1 MYENIDK
8 MQYSPMIRQYLTIK
22 EKYPDVIVF
31 FRLGDFYEMFFNDA
45 LVASRELEIVLTGRD
60 AGTNNDRVPMCGV
73 PYHAVNG
80 YIEKLSAAFPLAV
93 KDGKVDKAALREE
106 VFSNEKKR
114 KTLNALAHPEIRRK
128 IEEIT
133 GDAVIEVP
141 LLFESGMTD
150 LFDRVIVVTAGED
163 ARINRIVS
171 TRNISK
177 DLAKNIIKNQTTD
190 DERIKRADYVAINDG
205 TRKDLYE
212 QAKNI
217 IKRIFD

>member
-1 MYENIDK
+1 MKVAVTGGIGAGKSEFMRAVKELGIRTYSADEINTELLRDK
-8 MQYSPMIRQYLTIK
+8 R
-22 EKYPDVIVF
+22 
-31 FRLGDFYEMFFNDA
+31 
-45 LVASRELEIVLTGRD
+45 
-60 AGTNNDRVPMCGV
+60 
-73 PYHAVNG
+73 
-80 YIEKLSAAFPLAV
+80 YIEKLSEAFPLAV
-93 KDGKVDKAALREE
+93 KDGKVDKSVLREE
-106 VFSNEKKR
+106 VFSDEKKR

-133 GDAVIEVP
+133 GDAVVEVP

-163 ARINRIVS
+163 VRINRIVS

-177 DLAKNIIKNQTTD
+177 DLAKNIIKNQATD

-217 IKRIFD
+217 IKRIFE

>member
-1 MYENIDK
+1 MKVAVTGGIGAGKSEFMSAVKELGIRTYSADEINAELLRDK
-8 MQYSPMIRQYLTIK
+8 
-22 EKYPDVIVF
+22 
-31 FRLGDFYEMFFNDA
+31 
-45 LVASRELEIVLTGRD
+45 
-60 AGTNNDRVPMCGV
+60 
-73 PYHAVNG
+73 G
-80 YIEKLSAAFPLAV
+80 YIEKLSAAFPLVV

-106 VFSNEKKR
+106 VFSNAKKR

-133 GDAVIEVP
+133 GDAVVEVP

-163 ARINRIVS
+163 VRINRIVS

-217 IKRIFD
+217 IKRIFE

>member
-1 MYENIDK
+1 MKVAVTGGIGAGKSEFMRAVKELGIRTYSADEINAELLRDK
-8 MQYSPMIRQYLTIK
+8 
-22 EKYPDVIVF
+22 
-31 FRLGDFYEMFFNDA
+31 
-45 LVASRELEIVLTGRD
+45 
-60 AGTNNDRVPMCGV
+60 
-73 PYHAVNG
+73 G
-80 YIEKLSAAFPLAV
+80 YIEKLSAAFPFAV
-93 KDGKVDKAALREE
+93 KDGKVDKSVLREE
-106 VFSNEKKR
+106 VFSDEKKR

-163 ARINRIVS
+163 VRINRIVS

-177 DLAKNIIKNQTTD
+177 DLAKNIIKNQATD

-217 IKRIFD
+217 IKRIFE

>member
-1 MYENIDK
+1 MKVAVTGGIGAGKSEFMRAVKELGIRTYSADEINAELLRDK
-8 MQYSPMIRQYLTIK
+8 R
-22 EKYPDVIVF
+22 
-31 FRLGDFYEMFFNDA
+31 
-45 LVASRELEIVLTGRD
+45 
-60 AGTNNDRVPMCGV
+60 
-73 PYHAVNG
+73 
-80 YIEKLSAAFPLAV
+80 YIEKLSEAFPLAV
-93 KDGKVDKAALREE
+93 KDGKVDKSVLREE
-106 VFSNEKKR
+106 VFSDEKKR

-133 GDAVIEVP
+133 GDAVVEVP

-190 DERIKRADYVAINDG
+190 DERLKRADYVAINDG

-217 IKRIFD
+217 IKRIFE

>member
-1 MYENIDK
+1 MKVAVTGGIGAGKSEFMRAVKELGIRTYSADEINAELLRDK
-8 MQYSPMIRQYLTIK
+8 
-22 EKYPDVIVF
+22 
-31 FRLGDFYEMFFNDA
+31 
-45 LVASRELEIVLTGRD
+45 
-60 AGTNNDRVPMCGV
+60 
-73 PYHAVNG
+73 G
-80 YIEKLSAAFPLAV
+80 YIEKLSEAFPLAV
-93 KDGKVDKAALREE
+93 KDGKVDKSVLREE
-106 VFSNEKKR
+106 VFSDEKKR
-114 KTLNALAHPEIRRK
+114 KTLNALAHPEIRRQ

-163 ARINRIVS
+163 VRINRIVS

-217 IKRIFD
+217 IKRIFE

>member
-1 MYENIDK
+1 MKVAVTGGIGAGKSEFMRAVKELGIRTYSADEINAELLRDK
-8 MQYSPMIRQYLTIK
+8 R
-22 EKYPDVIVF
+22 
-31 FRLGDFYEMFFNDA
+31 
-45 LVASRELEIVLTGRD
+45 
-60 AGTNNDRVPMCGV
+60 
-73 PYHAVNG
+73 

-93 KDGKVDKAALREE
+93 KDGKVDKAVLREE
-106 VFSNEKKR
+106 VFSDEKKR

-163 ARINRIVS
+163 VRINLIVS

-217 IKRIFD
+217 IKRIFE

>member
-1 MYENIDK
+1 MKVAVTGGIGAGKSEFMRAVKELGIRTYSADEINAELLRDK
-8 MQYSPMIRQYLTIK
+8 
-22 EKYPDVIVF
+22 
-31 FRLGDFYEMFFNDA
+31 
-45 LVASRELEIVLTGRD
+45 
-60 AGTNNDRVPMCGV
+60 
-73 PYHAVNG
+73 G
-80 YIEKLSAAFPLAV
+80 YIEKLSAAFPFAV
-93 KDGKVDKAALREE
+93 KDGKVDKSVLREE
-106 VFSNEKKR
+106 VFSDEKKR

-133 GDAVIEVP
+133 GDAVVEVP

-177 DLAKNIIKNQTTD
+177 DLAKNIIKNQATD

-217 IKRIFD
+217 IKRIFE

>member
-1 MYENIDK
+1 MKVAVTGGIGAGKSEFMRAVKELGIRTYSADEINAELLRDK
-8 MQYSPMIRQYLTIK
+8 R
-22 EKYPDVIVF
+22 
-31 FRLGDFYEMFFNDA
+31 
-45 LVASRELEIVLTGRD
+45 
-60 AGTNNDRVPMCGV
+60 
-73 PYHAVNG
+73 
-80 YIEKLSAAFPLAV
+80 YIEKLSEAFPLAV
-93 KDGKVDKAALREE
+93 KDGKVDKSVLREE
-106 VFSNEKKR
+106 VFSDEKKR
-114 KTLNALAHPEIRRK
+114 KTLNALAHPEIRRQ

-133 GDAVIEVP
+133 GDAVVEVP

-163 ARINRIVS
+163 VRINRIVS

-190 DERIKRADYVAINDG
+190 DERLKRADYVAINDG

-217 IKRIFD
+217 MKRIFE

>member
-1 MYENIDK
+1 MKVAVTGGIGAGKSEFMRAVKELGIRTYSADEINAELLRDK
-8 MQYSPMIRQYLTIK
+8 R
-22 EKYPDVIVF
+22 
-31 FRLGDFYEMFFNDA
+31 
-45 LVASRELEIVLTGRD
+45 
-60 AGTNNDRVPMCGV
+60 
-73 PYHAVNG
+73 

-93 KDGKVDKAALREE
+93 KDGKVDKAALRKE
-106 VFSNEKKR
+106 VFSDEKKR

-133 GDAVIEVP
+133 GDAVVEVP

-150 LFDRVIVVTAGED
+150 LFDRVIVVTAAED
-163 ARINRIVS
+163 VRINRIVS

-177 DLAKNIIKNQTTD
+177 DLAKNIIKNQATD

-217 IKRIFD
+217 IKRIFE

>member
-1 MYENIDK
+1 MKVAVTGGIGAGKSEFMRAVKELGIRTYSADEINAELLRDK
-8 MQYSPMIRQYLTIK
+8 R
-22 EKYPDVIVF
+22 
-31 FRLGDFYEMFFNDA
+31 
-45 LVASRELEIVLTGRD
+45 
-60 AGTNNDRVPMCGV
+60 
-73 PYHAVNG
+73 
-80 YIEKLSAAFPLAV
+80 YIEKLSEAFPLAV
-93 KDGKVDKAALREE
+93 KDGKVDKSVLREE
-106 VFSNEKKR
+106 VFSDEKRR

-163 ARINRIVS
+163 VRINRIVS

-190 DERIKRADYVAINDG
+190 DERLKRADYVAINDG

-217 IKRIFD
+217 IKRIFE

>member
-1 MYENIDK
+1 MKVAVTGGIGAGKSEFMRAVKELGIRTYSADEINAELLRDK
-8 MQYSPMIRQYLTIK
+8 R
-22 EKYPDVIVF
+22 
-31 FRLGDFYEMFFNDA
+31 
-45 LVASRELEIVLTGRD
+45 
-60 AGTNNDRVPMCGV
+60 
-73 PYHAVNG
+73 
-80 YIEKLSAAFPLAV
+80 YIEKLSAAFPFAV

-106 VFSNEKKR
+106 VFSNAKKR

-133 GDAVIEVP
+133 GDAVVEVP

-177 DLAKNIIKNQTTD
+177 DLAKNIIKNQATD

-217 IKRIFD
+217 IKRIFE

>member
-1 MYENIDK
+1 MKVAVTGGIGAGKSEFMRAVKELGIRTYSADEINAELLRDK
-8 MQYSPMIRQYLTIK
+8 R
-22 EKYPDVIVF
+22 
-31 FRLGDFYEMFFNDA
+31 
-45 LVASRELEIVLTGRD
+45 
-60 AGTNNDRVPMCGV
+60 
-73 PYHAVNG
+73 
-80 YIEKLSAAFPLAV
+80 YIEKLSEAFPLAV
-93 KDGKVDKAALREE
+93 KDGKVDKSVLREE
-106 VFSNEKKR
+106 VFSDEKKR

-133 GDAVIEVP
+133 GDAVVEVP

-163 ARINRIVS
+163 VRINRIVS

-177 DLAKNIIKNQTTD
+177 DRAKNIIKNQATD
-190 DERIKRADYVAINDG
+190 DERIKLADYVAINDG

-217 IKRIFD
+217 IKRIFE

>member
-1 MYENIDK
+1 MKVAVTGGIGAGKSEFMRAVKELGIRTYSADEINAELLRDK
-8 MQYSPMIRQYLTIK
+8 
-22 EKYPDVIVF
+22 
-31 FRLGDFYEMFFNDA
+31 
-45 LVASRELEIVLTGRD
+45 
-60 AGTNNDRVPMCGV
+60 
-73 PYHAVNG
+73 G
-80 YIEKLSAAFPLAV
+80 YIEKLSAAFPFAV
-93 KDGKVDKAALREE
+93 KDGKVDKSVLREE
-106 VFSNEKKR
+106 VFSDEKKR
-114 KTLNALAHPEIRRK
+114 KTLNALAHPEIRRQ

-163 ARINRIVS
+163 VKINRIVS

-190 DERIKRADYVAINDG
+190 DERLKRADYVAINDG

-217 IKRIFD
+217 IKRIFE

>member
-1 MYENIDK
+1 MKVAVTGGIGAGKSEFMRAVKELGIRTYSADEINAELLRDK
-8 MQYSPMIRQYLTIK
+8 R
-22 EKYPDVIVF
+22 
-31 FRLGDFYEMFFNDA
+31 
-45 LVASRELEIVLTGRD
+45 
-60 AGTNNDRVPMCGV
+60 
-73 PYHAVNG
+73 

-106 VFSNEKKR
+106 VFSDEKKH

-133 GDAVIEVP
+133 GDAVVEVP

-150 LFDRVIVVTAGED
+150 LFDRVIVVTAGKD

-177 DLAKNIIKNQTTD
+177 DLAKNIIKKQATD

-217 IKRIFD
+217 IKRIFE

>member
-1 MYENIDK
+1 MKVAVTGGIGAGKSEFMRAVKELGIRTYSADEINAELLRDK
-8 MQYSPMIRQYLTIK
+8 R
-22 EKYPDVIVF
+22 
-31 FRLGDFYEMFFNDA
+31 
-45 LVASRELEIVLTGRD
+45 
-60 AGTNNDRVPMCGV
+60 
-73 PYHAVNG
+73 
-80 YIEKLSAAFPLAV
+80 YIEKLSEAFPLAV
-93 KDGKVDKAALREE
+93 KDGKVDKSVLREE
-106 VFSNEKKR
+106 VFSDEKKR
-114 KTLNALAHPEIRRK
+114 KTLNALAHPEIRRQ

-163 ARINRIVS
+163 VRINRIVS

-190 DERIKRADYVAINDG
+190 DERLKRADYIAINDG

-217 IKRIFD
+217 IKRIFE

>member
-1 MYENIDK
+1 MKVAVTGGIGAGKSEFMRAVKELGIRTYSADEINAELLRDK
-8 MQYSPMIRQYLTIK
+8 R
-22 EKYPDVIVF
+22 
-31 FRLGDFYEMFFNDA
+31 
-45 LVASRELEIVLTGRD
+45 
-60 AGTNNDRVPMCGV
+60 
-73 PYHAVNG
+73 
-80 YIEKLSAAFPLAV
+80 YIEKLSEAFPLAV
-93 KDGKVDKAALREE
+93 KDGKVDKSVLREE

-163 ARINRIVS
+163 ARINRVVS

-190 DERIKRADYVAINDG
+190 DERLKRADYVAINDG

-217 IKRIFD
+217 IKRIFE

>member
-1 MYENIDK
+1 MKVAVTGGIGAGKSEFMRAVKELGIRTYSADEINAELLRDK
-8 MQYSPMIRQYLTIK
+8 R
-22 EKYPDVIVF
+22 
-31 FRLGDFYEMFFNDA
+31 
-45 LVASRELEIVLTGRD
+45 
-60 AGTNNDRVPMCGV
+60 
-73 PYHAVNG
+73 

-114 KTLNALAHPEIRRK
+114 ETLNALAHPEIRQK

-217 IKRIFD
+217 IKRIFE

>member
-1 MYENIDK
+1 M
-8 MQYSPMIRQYLTIK
+8 
-22 EKYPDVIVF
+22 
-31 FRLGDFYEMFFNDA
+31 
-45 LVASRELEIVLTGRD
+45 
-60 AGTNNDRVPMCGV
+60 
-73 PYHAVNG
+73 
-80 YIEKLSAAFPLAV
+80 
-93 KDGKVDKAALREE
+93 
-106 VFSNEKKR
+106 FSNEKKR

-163 ARINRIVS
+163 VRINRIVS

-217 IKRIFD
+217 IKRIFE

>member
-1 MYENIDK
+1 MKVAVTGGIGAGKSEFMRAVKELGIRTYSADEINAELLRDK
-8 MQYSPMIRQYLTIK
+8 R
-22 EKYPDVIVF
+22 
-31 FRLGDFYEMFFNDA
+31 
-45 LVASRELEIVLTGRD
+45 
-60 AGTNNDRVPMCGV
+60 
-73 PYHAVNG
+73 

-93 KDGKVDKAALREE
+93 KDGKVDKSALREE
-106 VFSNEKKR
+106 VFSDEKKC

-133 GDAVIEVP
+133 GDAVVEVP

-177 DLAKNIIKNQTTD
+177 ELAKNIIKNQTTD

-217 IKRIFD
+217 IKRIFE

>member
-1 MYENIDK
+1 MKVAVTGGIGAGKSEFMRAVKELGIRTYSADEINAELLRDK
-8 MQYSPMIRQYLTIK
+8 R
-22 EKYPDVIVF
+22 
-31 FRLGDFYEMFFNDA
+31 
-45 LVASRELEIVLTGRD
+45 
-60 AGTNNDRVPMCGV
+60 
-73 PYHAVNG
+73 
-80 YIEKLSAAFPLAV
+80 YIEKLSEAFPLAV
-93 KDGKVDKAALREE
+93 KDGKVDKSVLREE
-106 VFSNEKKR
+106 VFSDEKKR
-114 KTLNALAHPEIRRK
+114 KTLNALAHPEIRRQ

-133 GDAVIEVP
+133 GDAVVEVP

-177 DLAKNIIKNQTTD
+177 DLAKNIIKNQATD
-190 DERIKRADYVAINDG
+190 DERIKLADYIAINDG

-217 IKRIFD
+217 IKRIFE

>member
-1 MYENIDK
+1 MKVAVTGGIGAGKSEFMRAVKELGIRTYSADEINTELLRDK
-8 MQYSPMIRQYLTIK
+8 R
-22 EKYPDVIVF
+22 
-31 FRLGDFYEMFFNDA
+31 
-45 LVASRELEIVLTGRD
+45 
-60 AGTNNDRVPMCGV
+60 
-73 PYHAVNG
+73 
-80 YIEKLSAAFPLAV
+80 YIEKLSEAFPLAV
-93 KDGKVDKAALREE
+93 KDGKVDKSVLREE
-106 VFSNEKKR
+106 VFSDEKKR

-190 DERIKRADYVAINDG
+190 DERLKRADYVAINDG

-217 IKRIFD
+217 IKRIFE

>member
-1 MYENIDK
+1 MKVAVTGGIGAGKSEFMRAVKELGIRTYSADEINAELLRDK
-8 MQYSPMIRQYLTIK
+8 R
-22 EKYPDVIVF
+22 
-31 FRLGDFYEMFFNDA
+31 
-45 LVASRELEIVLTGRD
+45 
-60 AGTNNDRVPMCGV
+60 
-73 PYHAVNG
+73 
-80 YIEKLSAAFPLAV
+80 YIEKLSEAFPLAV
-93 KDGKVDKAALREE
+93 KDGKVDKSVLREE
-106 VFSNEKKR
+106 VFSDEKKR
-114 KTLNALAHPEIRRK
+114 KTLNALAHPEIRRQ

-163 ARINRIVS
+163 VRINRIVS

-177 DLAKNIIKNQTTD
+177 DLAKNIIKNQATD
-190 DERIKRADYVAINDG
+190 DERIKLADYIAINDG

-217 IKRIFD
+217 IKRIFE

>member
-1 MYENIDK
+1 MKVAVTGGIGAGKSEFMRAVKELGIRTYSADEINTELLRDK
-8 MQYSPMIRQYLTIK
+8 R
-22 EKYPDVIVF
+22 
-31 FRLGDFYEMFFNDA
+31 
-45 LVASRELEIVLTGRD
+45 
-60 AGTNNDRVPMCGV
+60 
-73 PYHAVNG
+73 
-80 YIEKLSAAFPLAV
+80 YIEKLSEAFPLAV
-93 KDGKVDKAALREE
+93 KDGKVDKSVLREE
-106 VFSNEKKR
+106 VFSDEKKR

-133 GDAVIEVP
+133 GDAVVEVP

-163 ARINRIVS
+163 VRINRIVS

-190 DERIKRADYVAINDG
+190 DERLKRADYVAINDG

-217 IKRIFD
+217 IKRIFE

>member
-1 MYENIDK
+1 MKVAVTGGIGAGKSEFMRAVKELGIRTYSADEINTELLRDK
-8 MQYSPMIRQYLTIK
+8 R
-22 EKYPDVIVF
+22 
-31 FRLGDFYEMFFNDA
+31 
-45 LVASRELEIVLTGRD
+45 
-60 AGTNNDRVPMCGV
+60 
-73 PYHAVNG
+73 
-80 YIEKLSAAFPLAV
+80 YIEKLSEAFPLAV
-93 KDGKVDKAALREE
+93 KDGKVDKSVLREE
-106 VFSNEKKR
+106 VFSDEKKR

-133 GDAVIEVP
+133 GDAVVEVP

-177 DLAKNIIKNQTTD
+177 DLAKNIIKNQATD
-190 DERIKRADYVAINDG
+190 DERLKRADYVAINDG

-217 IKRIFD
+217 IKRIFE

>member
-1 MYENIDK
+1 MKVAVTGGIGAGKSEFMRAVKELGIRTYSADEINAELLRDK
-8 MQYSPMIRQYLTIK
+8 R
-22 EKYPDVIVF
+22 
-31 FRLGDFYEMFFNDA
+31 
-45 LVASRELEIVLTGRD
+45 
-60 AGTNNDRVPMCGV
+60 
-73 PYHAVNG
+73 
-80 YIEKLSAAFPLAV
+80 YIEKLSEAFPLAV
-93 KDGKVDKAALREE
+93 KDGKVDKSVLREE
-106 VFSNEKKR
+106 VFSDEKKR
-114 KTLNALAHPEIRRK
+114 KTLNALAHPEIRRQ

-163 ARINRIVS
+163 VRINRIVS

-177 DLAKNIIKNQTTD
+177 DLAKNIIKNQATD
-190 DERIKRADYVAINDG
+190 DERIKLADYVAINDG

-217 IKRIFD
+217 IKRIFE

>member
-1 MYENIDK
+1 MKVAVTGGIGAGKSEFMRAVKELGIRTYSADEINAELLRDK
-8 MQYSPMIRQYLTIK
+8 R
-22 EKYPDVIVF
+22 
-31 FRLGDFYEMFFNDA
+31 
-45 LVASRELEIVLTGRD
+45 
-60 AGTNNDRVPMCGV
+60 
-73 PYHAVNG
+73 
-80 YIEKLSAAFPLAV
+80 YIEKLSEAFPLAV
-93 KDGKVDKAALREE
+93 KDGKVDKSVLREE
-106 VFSNEKKR
+106 VFSDEKKR
-114 KTLNALAHPEIRRK
+114 KTLNALAHPEIRRQ

-133 GDAVIEVP
+133 GDAVVEVP

-163 ARINRIVS
+163 VRINRIVS

-190 DERIKRADYVAINDG
+190 DERLKRADYVAINDG

-217 IKRIFD
+217 IKRIFE

>member
-1 MYENIDK
+1 MKVAVTGGIGAGKSEFMRAVKELGIRTYSADEINAELLRDK
-8 MQYSPMIRQYLTIK
+8 
-22 EKYPDVIVF
+22 
-31 FRLGDFYEMFFNDA
+31 
-45 LVASRELEIVLTGRD
+45 
-60 AGTNNDRVPMCGV
+60 
-73 PYHAVNG
+73 G
-80 YIEKLSAAFPLAV
+80 YIEKLSEAFPLAV
-93 KDGKVDKAALREE
+93 KDGKVDKVALREE
-106 VFSNEKKR
+106 VFSDEKKR

-163 ARINRIVS
+163 ARINRIAS

-177 DLAKNIIKNQTTD
+177 DLAKNIIKNQATD
-190 DERIKRADYVAINDG
+190 DERIKIADYVVINDG

-217 IKRIFD
+217 IKRIFE

>member
-1 MYENIDK
+1 MKVAVTGGIGAGKSEFMRAVKELGIRTYSADEINAELLRDK
-8 MQYSPMIRQYLTIK
+8 R
-22 EKYPDVIVF
+22 
-31 FRLGDFYEMFFNDA
+31 
-45 LVASRELEIVLTGRD
+45 
-60 AGTNNDRVPMCGV
+60 
-73 PYHAVNG
+73 
-80 YIEKLSAAFPLAV
+80 YIEKLSEAFPLAV
-93 KDGKVDKAALREE
+93 KDEKVDKSVLREE
-106 VFSNEKKR
+106 VFSDEKKR

-133 GDAVIEVP
+133 GDAVVEVP

-163 ARINRIVS
+163 ARINRVVS

-177 DLAKNIIKNQTTD
+177 DLAKNIIKNQATD

-217 IKRIFD
+217 IKRIFE

>member
-1 MYENIDK
+1 MKVAVTGGIGAGKSEFMRAVKELGIRTYSADEINAELLRDK
-8 MQYSPMIRQYLTIK
+8 R
-22 EKYPDVIVF
+22 
-31 FRLGDFYEMFFNDA
+31 
-45 LVASRELEIVLTGRD
+45 
-60 AGTNNDRVPMCGV
+60 
-73 PYHAVNG
+73 

-106 VFSNEKKR
+106 VFSYEKKR

-163 ARINRIVS
+163 ARINRVVS

-177 DLAKNIIKNQTTD
+177 DLAKNIIKNQATD

-217 IKRIFD
+217 IKRIFE

>member
-1 MYENIDK
+1 MKVAVTGGIGAGKSEFMRAVKELGIRTYSADEINAELLCDK
-8 MQYSPMIRQYLTIK
+8 
-22 EKYPDVIVF
+22 
-31 FRLGDFYEMFFNDA
+31 
-45 LVASRELEIVLTGRD
+45 
-60 AGTNNDRVPMCGV
+60 
-73 PYHAVNG
+73 G

-93 KDGKVDKAALREE
+93 KDGKVDKVALREE
-106 VFSNEKKR
+106 VFSDEKKR

-133 GDAVIEVP
+133 GNAVVEVP

-163 ARINRIVS
+163 VRINRIVS

-177 DLAKNIIKNQTTD
+177 DLAKNIIKNQATD

-217 IKRIFD
+217 IKRIFE

>member
-1 MYENIDK
+1 MKVAVTGGIGAGKSEFMRAVKELGIRTYSADEINAELLRDK
-8 MQYSPMIRQYLTIK
+8 R
-22 EKYPDVIVF
+22 
-31 FRLGDFYEMFFNDA
+31 
-45 LVASRELEIVLTGRD
+45 
-60 AGTNNDRVPMCGV
+60 
-73 PYHAVNG
+73 
-80 YIEKLSAAFPLAV
+80 YIEKLSEAFPLAV
-93 KDGKVDKAALREE
+93 KDGKVDKSVLREE
-106 VFSNEKKR
+106 VFSDEKKR

-177 DLAKNIIKNQTTD
+177 DLAKNIIKNQATD
-190 DERIKRADYVAINDG
+190 DERIKLADYVAINDG

-217 IKRIFD
+217 IKSIFE

>member
-1 MYENIDK
+1 MKVAVTGGIGAGKSEFMRAVKELGIRTYSADEINAELLRDK
-8 MQYSPMIRQYLTIK
+8 R
-22 EKYPDVIVF
+22 
-31 FRLGDFYEMFFNDA
+31 
-45 LVASRELEIVLTGRD
+45 
-60 AGTNNDRVPMCGV
+60 
-73 PYHAVNG
+73 
-80 YIEKLSAAFPLAV
+80 YIEKLSETFPLAV
-93 KDGKVDKAALREE
+93 KDGKVDKSVLREE
-106 VFSNEKKR
+106 VFSDEKKR
-114 KTLNALAHPEIRRK
+114 KTLNALAHPEIRRQ

-163 ARINRIVS
+163 VRINRIVS

-190 DERIKRADYVAINDG
+190 DERLKRADYIAINDG

-217 IKRIFD
+217 IKRIFE

>member
-1 MYENIDK
+1 MKVAVTGGIGAGKSEFMRAVKELGIRTYSADEINAELLRDK
-8 MQYSPMIRQYLTIK
+8 
-22 EKYPDVIVF
+22 
-31 FRLGDFYEMFFNDA
+31 
-45 LVASRELEIVLTGRD
+45 
-60 AGTNNDRVPMCGV
+60 
-73 PYHAVNG
+73 G
-80 YIEKLSAAFPLAV
+80 YIEKLSEAFPLAV
-93 KDGKVDKAALREE
+93 KDGKVDKAVLREE
-106 VFSNEKKR
+106 VFSDEKKR

-133 GDAVIEVP
+133 GDAVVEVP

-217 IKRIFD
+217 IKRIFE

>member
-1 MYENIDK
+1 MKVAVTGGIGAGKSEFMRAVKELGIRTFSADEINAELLRDK
-8 MQYSPMIRQYLTIK
+8 R
-22 EKYPDVIVF
+22 
-31 FRLGDFYEMFFNDA
+31 
-45 LVASRELEIVLTGRD
+45 
-60 AGTNNDRVPMCGV
+60 
-73 PYHAVNG
+73 

-93 KDGKVDKAALREE
+93 KDGKVDKAALRAE
-106 VFSNEKKR
+106 VFSDEKKR

-133 GDAVIEVP
+133 GDAVVEVP

-150 LFDRVIVVTAGED
+150 LFDKVIVVTAGED
-163 ARINRIVS
+163 VRINRIVS

-217 IKRIFD
+217 IKRIFE

>member
-1 MYENIDK
+1 MKVAVTGGIGAGKSEFMRAVKELGIKTYSADEINAELLRDK
-8 MQYSPMIRQYLTIK
+8 R
-22 EKYPDVIVF
+22 
-31 FRLGDFYEMFFNDA
+31 
-45 LVASRELEIVLTGRD
+45 
-60 AGTNNDRVPMCGV
+60 
-73 PYHAVNG
+73 
-80 YIEKLSAAFPLAV
+80 YIEKLSEAFPLAV
-93 KDGKVDKAALREE
+93 KDGKVDKSVLREE

-163 ARINRIVS
+163 ARINRVVS

-190 DERIKRADYVAINDG
+190 DERLKRADYVAINDG

-217 IKRIFD
+217 IKRIFE

>member
-1 MYENIDK
+1 MKVAVTGGIGAGKSEFMRAVKELGIRTYSADEINAELLRDK
-8 MQYSPMIRQYLTIK
+8 R
-22 EKYPDVIVF
+22 
-31 FRLGDFYEMFFNDA
+31 
-45 LVASRELEIVLTGRD
+45 
-60 AGTNNDRVPMCGV
+60 
-73 PYHAVNG
+73 
-80 YIEKLSAAFPLAV
+80 YIEKLSEAFPLAV
-93 KDGKVDKAALREE
+93 KDGKVDKSVLREE
-106 VFSNEKKR
+106 VFSDEKKR

-163 ARINRIVS
+163 ARINRVVS

-177 DLAKNIIKNQTTD
+177 DLAKNIIKNQATD
-190 DERIKRADYVAINDG
+190 DERIKLADYVAINDG

>member
-1 MYENIDK
+1 MKVAVTGGIGAGKSEFMRAVKELGIRTYSADEINAELLRDK
-8 MQYSPMIRQYLTIK
+8 R
-22 EKYPDVIVF
+22 
-31 FRLGDFYEMFFNDA
+31 
-45 LVASRELEIVLTGRD
+45 
-60 AGTNNDRVPMCGV
+60 
-73 PYHAVNG
+73 
-80 YIEKLSAAFPLAV
+80 YIEKLSAAFPFAV
-93 KDGKVDKAALREE
+93 KDGKVDKSVLREE
-106 VFSNEKKR
+106 VFSDEKKR

-133 GDAVIEVP
+133 GDVVVEVP

-150 LFDRVIVVTAGED
+150 LFDRVIVVTAGEEV
-163 ARINRIVS
+163 RINRVVS

-177 DLAKNIIKNQTTD
+177 DLAKNIIKNQATD

-217 IKRIFD
+217 IKRIFE

>member
-1 MYENIDK
+1 MKVAVTGGIGAGKSEFMRAVKELGIRTYSADEINAELLRDK
-8 MQYSPMIRQYLTIK
+8 R
-22 EKYPDVIVF
+22 
-31 FRLGDFYEMFFNDA
+31 
-45 LVASRELEIVLTGRD
+45 
-60 AGTNNDRVPMCGV
+60 
-73 PYHAVNG
+73 

-93 KDGKVDKAALREE
+93 KDGKVDKPVLREE
-106 VFSNEKKR
+106 VFSDEKKR

-133 GDAVIEVP
+133 GDAVVEVP

-150 LFDRVIVVTAGED
+150 LFDKVIVVTAGED

-217 IKRIFD
+217 IKRIFE